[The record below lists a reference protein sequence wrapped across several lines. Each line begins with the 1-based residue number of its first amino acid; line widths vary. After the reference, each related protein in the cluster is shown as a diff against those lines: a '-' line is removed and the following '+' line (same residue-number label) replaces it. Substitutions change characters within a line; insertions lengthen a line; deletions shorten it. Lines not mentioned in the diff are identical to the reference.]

1 MKGIVYWVLLVLCF
15 PTMLFAQEKV
25 DAPVWNVGDKWI
37 FSNKGTIEV
46 VSAGQNSYV
55 LRFSDDIC
63 IGESWGCNTI
73 IFEKNTLYR
82 IYTLN
87 GDKRKKYTKAKRRIF
102 NFPLSPG
109 KQWRDLFSTT
119 SVVAPGYGVI
129 NYYESFKVLGW
140 EDIEVQA
147 GKFKAIKL
155 EVKTGHTPQKGASA
169 WESQILYWYSPEA
182 KYFVKCQYD
191 FQTQFVFSELVSWE
205 LTAFILKK

>member
-1 MKGIVYWVLLVLCF
+1 MRRKIALFSLVLIAVF
-15 PTMLFAQEKV
+15 FQLSVAHAQEKV

-46 VSAGQNSYV
+46 VSADQDSYV

-109 KQWRDLFSTT
+109 KQWKDVFSTT
-119 SVVAPGYGVI
+119 SVVAPGYGVL
-129 NYYESFKVLGW
+129 NYSSVAPLNATYEGYEQLFCTFYSS
-140 EDIEVQA
+140 
-147 GKFKAIKL
+147 
-155 EVKTGHTPQKGASA
+155 KGLL
-169 WESQILYWYSPEA
+169 I
-182 KYFVKCQYD
+182 VVC
-191 FQTQFVFSELVSWE
+191 
-205 LTAFILKK
+205 